1 MKTQLTPLIRISQL
15 ILLSSLLS
23 LSLLLYGEYAKY
35 TSESAKSSSSSSVA
49 GGREEKET
57 VEVEKR
63 DARLHEEGWDEN
75 LEAFT
80 RLSLSRSSP
89 FYLPISV
96 SLAPSF
102 YTVSINRAGIRQLS
116 SIEAAQAPQG
126 GPPPPP
132 PKPSRP
138 RAGDLAVK
146 SRLRAAHDTLNPR
159 LVDPETFN
167 LDVTACCQEEIS
179 LYSRD
184 TPSPLPRGWR
194 SGAAHS
200 RARSRLKEATL
211 CGWDCLKNVE
221 RHRVNK
227 TQFAMP
233 IRM

>member
-1 MKTQLTPLIRISQL
+1 MKTQLTPLIRNSRA

-35 TSESAKSSSSSSVA
+35 TSESAKSSSSLSVA
-49 GGREEKET
+49 DGGEEKEM
-57 VEVEKR
+57 VEEEKG
-63 DARLHEEGWDEN
+63 DAQIREEGWDED

-96 SLAPSF
+96 CLAPSF
-102 YTVSINRAGIRQLS
+102 YAVSINRAGIRQLS
-116 SIEAAQAPQG
+116 SIEAVQAPQG

-132 PKPSRP
+132 PKPSHP

-184 TPSPLPRGWR
+184 TPSPLPRGR
-194 SGAAHS
+194 CSGADHS
-200 RARSRLKEATL
+200 RARSRSKEVAL
-211 CGWDCLKNVE
+211 CEG
-221 RHRVNK
+221 
-227 TQFAMP
+227 TA
-233 IRM
+233 